1 MKALRAAA
9 ARWPALL
16 ALVAFVAL
24 VAQAQPAPEPGL
36 PASDW
41 TEIRRVVGAQRAALV
56 DGNAAA
62 AYAFA
67 APGIRARFPT
77 PAAFMAMV
85 RESYTA
91 LVDARYAELLDGAVI
106 GGDVIQPLRLVMPDG
121 TVFVALYTMQRQ
133 RDGAWRIA
141 GCLVAPSTVR
151 SA

>member
-1 MKALRAAA
+1 MTA
-9 ARWPALL
+9 ARTLAACAL
-16 ALVAFVAL
+16 ALVAFAAPAAF
-24 VAQAQPAPEPGL
+24 AQAADEPALPG
-36 PASDW
+36 SDW
-41 TEIRRVVGAQRAALV
+41 TQIRRVVTAQRAALV
-56 DGNAAA
+56 AGDAPA

-85 RESYTA
+85 RESYAA

-106 GGDVIQPLRLVMPDG
+106 GGDVIQPLRLIMPDG

-141 GCLVAPSTVR
+141 GCLIAPSTVR